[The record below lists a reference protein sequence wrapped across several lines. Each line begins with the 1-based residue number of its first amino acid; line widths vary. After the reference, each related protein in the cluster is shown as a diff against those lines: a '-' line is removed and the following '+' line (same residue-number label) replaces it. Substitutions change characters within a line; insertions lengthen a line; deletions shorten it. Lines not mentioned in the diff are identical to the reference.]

1 MNNSR
6 IRAYSIPI
14 LLIILLG
21 MLLIPMSA
29 FMLDLLF
36 TFNIAFSMLII
47 LSAITSKRA
56 IDFSVFPTILLL
68 ATLLRLA
75 LNVASTRVVLLNGH
89 EGGAAAGQVIEAFG
103 SVLIGGNYAV
113 GFAIFAI
120 LIIINF
126 AVITKG
132 ATRISEVSARF
143 TLDALPGKQIA
154 IDADLSS
161 GIITKSEALQKRK
174 DLDTE
179 SEFFGAMDG
188 ASKFVR
194 GDAVAGILIL
204 FVNLFAGILIG
215 VLQFN
220 LPITEAIKN
229 YSLLTIGDGLVAQ
242 IPALLLSIA
251 AALMV
256 TRVSKDE
263 ELSNNFIAQITDS
276 SKAVNITAGIL
287 LFLGLIPGMPKIAFW
302 TGSLFLFGYSYF
314 FSNKDNNKNEQADKS
329 DTNKFTQ
336 KSIKTYETKS
346 NKQENNFT
354 WEDIDE
360 LEVIRVDLGF
370 NALNLIKKDHDV
382 FMSKLT
388 QLRKKI
394 SNKLGFLIP
403 AIKLKDN
410 LNLSYSNYQIYING
424 INVFSGNIA
433 KNNGDNAQLE
443 ILNNLGKNLIAN
455 ASDIF
460 GYKEAEEILVKYK
473 KQNSN
478 YLQNK
483 VFENISIATITDVFK
498 GLLKERISIKDSRS
512 IFQVILG
519 SYYEH
524 IDSNELLTEVRIFLG
539 KYILQNIYNF
549 KNPDH
554 KEIYAVY
561 IDSKVIHYAKY
572 KRFDYNK
579 FKGVIDYIKDKVN
592 YIINK
597 NKDNTPIILITPNE
611 VRGVLAE
618 YLSNY
623 SNNVYIMSQAE
634 LPRDIIINVI
644 SKIEINIEE
653 LA

>member
-572 KRFDYNK
+572 KKFEYNK